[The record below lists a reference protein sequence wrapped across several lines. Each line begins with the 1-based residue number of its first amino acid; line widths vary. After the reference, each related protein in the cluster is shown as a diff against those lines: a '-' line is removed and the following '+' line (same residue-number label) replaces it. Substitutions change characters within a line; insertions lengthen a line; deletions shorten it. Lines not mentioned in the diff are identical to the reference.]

1 MVGSVLRPR
10 ESFSMLPPPGLQGAE
25 FNGPPPFSAICHGEW
40 TSRWH
45 ALGSASVL
53 SQDRHIP
60 MVLGKSHSG
69 HRGHRAALGATKAV
83 PKPHAGVEMESE
95 IIN

>member
-1 MVGSVLRPR
+1 MGLLL
-10 ESFSMLPPPGLQGAE
+10 FLPFVTG
-25 FNGPPPFSAICHGEW
+25 NGR